1 MGGLTPAAMNGANE
15 EAVKLFLSG
24 RIPFLQIPRLVEAA
38 MKRQAAGQPE
48 TPRQVLAADQNA
60 RNFVLESVQ

>member
-1 MGGLTPAAMNGANE
+1 
-15 EAVKLFLSG
+15 
-24 RIPFLQIPRLVEAA
+24 